1 MAYQPPRQTTEAL
14 GQHFSSSLPP
24 SPVLQSLV
32 RDSYPSQPQ
41 PSGCTQTSLGH
52 FIPANS
58 AQALVLLLMTPWVAH
73 PDGGAIATPYLRA

>member
-24 SPVLQSLV
+24 SPVLVLSKGP
-32 RDSYPSQPQ
+32 YPSQPQ
-41 PSGCTQTSLGH
+41 LSGCTQTFLGH

-73 PDGGAIATPYLRA
+73 PDGGL